1 MAKYI
6 FLATYSDE
14 GAKGIVGGD
23 SDRVA
28 AMQALC
34 DSVGA
39 KLISADITRG
49 EYDVCVMCEADCFA
63 QVAAMSLKARASGAV
78 GDKFVTLEAVDIEE
92 IRSVAK
98 GVQYTPPSG

>member
-14 GAKGIVGGD
+14 GVKGIVGGG
-23 SDRVA
+23 SDREA
-28 AMQALC
+28 AMEVLC
-34 DSVGA
+34 NSVGA
-39 KLISADITRG
+39 KLISLDITRG
-49 EYDVCVMCEADCFA
+49 EYDGCIMVEAESFA
-63 QVAAMSLKARASGAV
+63 QVAAMSLKARASGAA
-78 GDKFVTLEAVDIEE
+78 DKFVTLEAVDIEE

>member
-1 MAKYI
+1 MAKFI

-14 GAKGIVGGD
+14 AIKGIVGGD

-28 AMQALC
+28 AVEALC
-34 DSVGA
+34 NSLGIN
-39 KLISADITRG
+39 LISADITRG
-49 EYDVCVMCEADCFA
+49 EYDICIIVEADSFA
-63 QVAAMSLKARASGAV
+63 QIAAMSLKARASGAA
-78 GDKFVTLEAVDIEE
+78 DKFVTLEAIDIEE

>member
-39 KLISADITRG
+39 KLISVDITRG
-49 EYDVCVMCEADCFA
+49 EYDVCVMVEAESFA
-63 QVAAMSLKARASGAV
+63 QVAAMSLKARASGAA
-78 GDKFVTLEAVDIEE
+78 DKFVTLEAVDIEE
-92 IRSVAK
+92 IRSDAK

>member
-6 FLATYSDE
+6 FLATYTDE

-23 SDRVA
+23 SDRAA
-28 AMQALC
+28 AMEVLC
-34 DSVGA
+34 NSVGA
-39 KLISADITRG
+39 KLISVDITRG
-49 EYDVCVMCEADCFA
+49 EYDVCVMVEAESFA
-63 QVAAMSLKARASGAV
+63 QVAAMTLKARSSGAV
-78 GDKFVTLEAVDIEE
+78 ADLVTLESVDVEE